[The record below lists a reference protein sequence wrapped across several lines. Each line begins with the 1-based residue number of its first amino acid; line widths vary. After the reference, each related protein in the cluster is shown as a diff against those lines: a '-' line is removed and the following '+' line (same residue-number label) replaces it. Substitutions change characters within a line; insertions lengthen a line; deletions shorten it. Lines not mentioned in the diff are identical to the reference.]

1 MGVLTADVGFSLEDL
16 SVVEVDGLAPS
27 AFTVDTL
34 YVQGSNVV
42 SGYWNSNST
51 SLIVPINNPIDDF
64 GTNNGDPSLVG
75 GKVQILGR
83 VYNTITNIPSAFV
96 EIGTAKIL
104 VEGEADGGGTEP
116 SGSWNVNTPLHYGQ
130 FPGKT
135 SCILKL
141 MRLQWKPP
149 YLP

>member
-1 MGVLTADVGFSLEDL
+1 M
-16 SVVEVDGLAPS
+16 
-27 AFTVDTL
+27 
-34 YVQGSNVV
+34 V

-51 SLIVPINNPIDDF
+51 SIIVPINNPLDDF

-83 VYNTITNIPSAFV
+83 VYNTSTNTPSAFV

-135 SCILKL
+135 MHFEIDAVYNGSRLICLRKL
-141 MRLQWKPP
+141 P
-149 YLP
+149 